1 MNDRPLLVVVDDEP
15 EVLRSVHDLL
25 RYDYKVETFTRPA
38 DALTAL
44 GGLPEVSVVM
54 SDQRM
59 PEMPGVQFLHRAKE
73 LRPDATRLLMTGY
86 ADIKAVID
94 AINQGSIYR
103 YITKPWEPDEFL
115 GVIRQATEQ
124 NALIV
129 EKNRLVEELKASNLR
144 LREANRLKSAFIEVA
159 SHELNT
165 PVTVVLGL
173 TELWRMSQAGK
184 ASDAEKGWVDRIHA
198 AGKRLETT
206 VERMLKLLKSTRFSA
221 AIDAAPVELD
231 GLIRRAIQDLHPFLE
246 ARTQSVELA
255 LHPGLGIA
263 EVDSHKLTDIL
274 TNLVVNAI
282 KFTPDGGTIQLKAE
296 PDGENVRFEV
306 SDQGVGIAPEECP
319 HLFEPFFT
327 GYDTMRHSSGE
338 YQFGKRGIGLGL
350 CLVKTF
356 VELHGGT
363 VEVNSEPG
371 KGSTFVFAVPRKFR
385 GMGPATLP
393 PPNPNGLHA
402 GAASGVV

>member
-1 MNDRPLLVVVDDEP
+1 MSNRPILVVVDDEP

-25 RYDYKVETFTRPA
+25 RYDYKVHTFTHPA
-38 DALTAL
+38 EALTAL
-44 GGLPEVSVVM
+44 GDLADVSVIM

-59 PEMPGVQFLHRAKE
+59 PEMPGVQFLHKAKE

-94 AINQGSIYR
+94 AINQGNVYR
-103 YITKPWEPDEFL
+103 YITKPWEPEEFL

-124 NALIV
+124 HALIV
-129 EKNRLVEELKASNLR
+129 EKNHLVEELKASNLR

-173 TELWRMSQAGK
+173 TELWRMSQAGR
-184 ASDAEKGWVDRIHA
+184 ASDTEKSWVDRIHA
-198 AGKRLETT
+198 AGKRLEAT
-206 VERMLKLLKSTRFSA
+206 VERMLKLLKSTKFAA
-221 AIDAAPVELD
+221 AIEATPVQLDA
-231 GLIRRAIQDLHPFLE
+231 LIRKAVHDLHPFLD
-246 ARTQSVELA
+246 ARKQAVELTLA
-255 LHPGLGIA
+255 PDLGEA
-263 EVDSHKLTDIL
+263 EVDAHKLTDIL

-282 KFTPDGGTIQLKAE
+282 KFTPDGGTIRVSAE
-296 PDGENVRFEV
+296 PDESGEQIRFEV

-363 VEVNSEPG
+363 IEVISRPG
-371 KGSTFVFAVPRKFR
+371 EGSRFVFSLPRRFR
-385 GMGPATLP
+385 GIEPAPLP
-393 PPNPNGLHA
+393 VVPSTNGH
-402 GAASGVV
+402 AASGV